1 MRARNQRF
9 IEHLFSARRNQSAS
23 VLAFSHP
30 AAAEAPPPEFTW
42 REYAVFLLS
51 IAAQIEHSLM
61 VQYLY
66 AAWSLGGPQV
76 PEEHRDAVAGWRQII
91 LGIAK
96 EEMGHLATVQ
106 NLLRLLGGPIALDR
120 EDYPWDSD
128 LAPYPFAL
136 ERLTRSTLAKYILAE
151 SPEKWPDD
159 VSASERRNIEKLAG
173 GAQTVNRVGAL
184 YTKLIELIGDPR
196 KLPSSEFR
204 PETYPTQ
211 SSWDEYARG
220 YGKGARGSSIAGTK
234 KTPDVLVMRAA
245 SRSDA
250 LAALRAVAEQ
260 GEAPQQSAAA
270 DDEASHF
277 RRFLSVFRGFPANAA
292 WEPSIP
298 VSDNPVGPGL
308 SAGIGQSEILDP
320 EAGLWAGIFNLRY
333 RMLLS
338 FLAHSHSPP
347 GAQDLDRRQGIVI
360 NRMFGEMYNLRSVAA
375 ILSKLPLGPND
386 DRRAGPTFQMPY
398 TLQLPDSDAAFWR
411 LHMDLIEACRALLRD
426 RLITTGRSSEYAAT
440 LLRLDTVAIEEMR
453 LYATA
458 SDVQVGR
465 RS

>member
-1 MRARNQRF
+1 
-9 IEHLFSARRNQSAS
+9 
-23 VLAFSHP
+23 
-30 AAAEAPPPEFTW
+30 
-42 REYAVFLLS
+42 
-51 IAAQIEHSLM
+51 M

-76 PEEHRDAVAGWRQII
+76 PEEHRDPVAAWRQII

-96 EEMGHLATVQ
+96 EEMGHFATVQ
-106 NLLRLLGGPIALDR
+106 NLLRFLDAPIALDR

-136 ERLTRSTLAKYILAE
+136 ERLTRATLAKYILAE

-159 VSASERRNIEKLAG
+159 VSAKERHDIEKLAG
-173 GAQTVNRVGAL
+173 GPVAQKVNRVGAL
-184 YTKLIELIGDPR
+184 YGKLIELIGDP
-196 KLPSSEFR
+196 KKIAASEFH

-260 GEAPQQSAAA
+260 GEAPQQSGAA

-277 RRFLSVFRGFPANAA
+277 RRFLTVFRAFPTDGT
-292 WEPSIP
+292 WDPSIP
-298 VSDNPVGPGL
+298 VPENPVGPGL
-308 SAGIGQSEILDP
+308 PTGAGQTAIQDP
-320 EAGLWAGIFNLRY
+320 EAKLWASIFNLRY

-347 GAQDLDRRQGIVI
+347 GVQDLDPRQGVVI
-360 NRMFGEMYNLRSVAA
+360 NRMFGEMYNLRSVAS
-375 ILSKLPLGPND
+375 ILTRLPLGPGD
-386 DRRAGPTFQMPY
+386 DRRAAPTFQMPY
-398 TLQLPDSDAAFWR
+398 TLQLPDSDEAFWR
-411 LHMDLIEACRALLRD
+411 LHIDLIEACRPLLSD
-426 RLITTGRSSEYAAT
+426 RIVATGRGKEYASS
-440 LLRLDTVAIEEMR
+440 LLRLDSDALEEMR

-458 SDVQVGR
+458 SRVGTGR
-465 RS
+465 RL